1 VYWYLFS
8 VCLVVCMQQAVQQV
22 SVELQAVNVVWR
34 HRSSSVGIVVS
45 RSVDWANYCQCVSL
59 HIVVFIICSDWL
71 KLISRLTASHIGQ
84 FTAMSNG
91 FFLSCHCL
99 AVVDLT
105 STVLRYWRLIIVIV
119 IIIIN
124 CITCLVLAVIP
135 LLRVGKPG

>member
-1 VYWYLFS
+1 
-8 VCLVVCMQQAVQQV
+8 
-22 SVELQAVNVVWR
+22 
-34 HRSSSVGIVVS
+34 
-45 RSVDWANYCQCVSL
+45 VSL

-119 IIIIN
+119 VIIN